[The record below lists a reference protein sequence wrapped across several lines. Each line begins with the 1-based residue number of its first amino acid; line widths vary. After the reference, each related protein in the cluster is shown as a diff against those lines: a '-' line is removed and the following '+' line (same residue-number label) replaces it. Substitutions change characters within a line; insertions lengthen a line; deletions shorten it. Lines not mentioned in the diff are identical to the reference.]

1 MLPNSFNFLLFFAAT
16 VVVYYVLPHRWRWTL
31 LLLASYYF
39 YSTFDPQY
47 LLLLA
52 AMTTVAYGFGIAVA
66 RPMRQTTKRF
76 ILTVG
81 VLAEL
86 SALLVF
92 KYFDFLMGSL
102 GPVLE
107 NLNIIRDAV
116 ALPRLD
122 LILAVGLSF
131 YTFSCISYL
140 VDAFRG
146 TVEPERHFG
155 KLAVYIAFFP
165 KLLAGPIE
173 RAPAFLSQLATP
185 VVFDRIGVVTGIQLI
200 IWGLFK
206 KVVIADRLAVFVDTG
221 FTNPAFQ
228 SPINVLVA
236 VYFYAFQIYCDFSG
250 YSDIAIGTAL
260 IFGFRLMENFR
271 RPYMA
276 KSVPEFWNKRWH
288 LSLMRWF
295 RDYLYIP
302 LGGNRVS
309 ALRQYTNVMVIF
321 LVSGLW
327 HGANWTFV
335 VWGGLNGLY
344 QVIHTAIEAPR
355 QWLAKHI
362 RLPAAL
368 TTLMS
373 VFLTFHLVGIAWVF
387 FRASSIDNAL
397 AVLKRIWTSL
407 PQLPML
413 LANYNWS
420 GEFYLSLGLI
430 SFLIGVEILDEKKP
444 ISRRLAEGPAIV
456 RWGFYYAIGFSL
468 LVIGMWGTQGFVYMN
483 F

>member
-16 VVVYYVLPHRWRWTL
+16 VVVYYMLPHRWRWVL

-52 AMTTVAYGFGIAVA
+52 TMTVVAYGFAIAVA
-66 RPMRQTTKRF
+66 RPIGQSAKRL
-76 ILTVG
+76 ILTTG
-81 VLAEL
+81 VLTEL

-107 NLNIIRDAV
+107 NLNIVRDAV

-140 VDAFRG
+140 VDAYRG

-185 VVFDRIGVVTGIQLI
+185 VTLDRIGIITGVQMIV
-200 IWGLFK
+200 WGLFK
-206 KVVIADRLAVFVDTG
+206 KVVIADRLAVFVDAG

-250 YSDIAIGTAL
+250 YSDIAIGAAL

-276 KSVPEFWNKRWH
+276 RSVPEFWNKRWH

-309 ALRQYTNVMVIF
+309 KLRQHINVMIVF

-344 QVIHTAIEAPR
+344 QVIHTVIEAPR
-355 QWLAKHI
+355 KWI
-362 RLPAAL
+362 SIRVRLPRDL

-397 AVLKRIWTSL
+397 AVLKRIWMSL

-413 LANYNWS
+413 IENYNWS

-430 SFLIGVEILDEKKP
+430 IFLLGVEMLDEKKP
-444 ISRRLAEGPAIV
+444 VSQRLAEGPAIV
-456 RWGFYYAIGFSL
+456 RWAFYYAVGFSL